1 MRRKMRRLTQTLK
14 MPAELR
20 LMQAVIM
27 ALGGQKLG
35 MGAGLGNTRLVHHND
50 A

>member
-14 MPAELR
+14 MTAELR
-20 LMQAVIM
+20 LMQAAVM

-35 MGAGLGNTRLVHHND
+35 MGARFGNTRLVHHND

>member
-1 MRRKMRRLTQTLK
+1 MRRKMRRLTQTLN

-20 LMQAVIM
+20 LMQAAVM

-35 MGAGLGNTRLVHHND
+35 MGAGFGNTRLVYYHD